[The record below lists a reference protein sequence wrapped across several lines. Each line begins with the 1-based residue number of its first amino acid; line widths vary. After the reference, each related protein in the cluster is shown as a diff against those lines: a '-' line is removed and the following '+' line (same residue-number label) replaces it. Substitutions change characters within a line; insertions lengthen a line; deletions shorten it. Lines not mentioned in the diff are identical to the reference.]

1 LQHNNNM
8 EETTMGGA
16 SNVPKGMGKG
26 IGKGKAP
33 SKGAVG
39 AMAGGPKKG
48 KGMMSIDKH
57 PSKPKKA

>member
-1 LQHNNNM
+1 M
-8 EETTMGGA
+8 EVSTMGGA

-39 AMAGGPKKG
+39 AMPGGPKKG